1 MKMRAAVLR
10 ESGLPRPYSSSRP
23 LSIEE
28 VDLEAPREGE
38 VLIQIKAV
46 GLCHSDLVAISG
58 ERGKPMPIV
67 IGHEAAG
74 IIENWEKTLMS
85 LRLVITLCRL
95 MSQAAVNATCVKMD
109 GPHFVNPR
117 QSQMRRPYF
126 GMAQQD

>member
-58 ERGKPMPIV
+58 ERG
-67 IGHEAAG
+67 
-74 IIENWEKTLMS
+74 N
-85 LRLVITLCRL
+85 LCRL
-95 MSQAAVNATCVKMD
+95 SLA
-109 GPHFVNPR
+109 
-117 QSQMRRPYF
+117 MRP
-126 GMAQQD
+126 QV